1 MKHTEQRP
9 GPSIR
14 NRKAHF
20 RFEILEKIECGLV
33 LQGTEVKSLRDG
45 QASLEEAYARIQDD
59 EIWLIGAHIAPY
71 EHGNVMNHEP
81 TRPRKLLLHR
91 REIRKLLPKVIQRGL
106 TMVPLAIYFN
116 QRGLAKCTVALAQGK
131 AHRDKRDD
139 IRKREQKREMDRV
152 QRRGGR

>member
-1 MKHTEQRP
+1 MKRSEPKP

-20 RFEILEKIECGLV
+20 RFEILEKIECGVV
-33 LQGTEVKSLRDG
+33 LQGTEVKSLRAG
-45 QASLEEAYARIQDD
+45 QVSLEEAYARIQDD

-91 REIRKLLPKVIQRGL
+91 REIRKLLPKVTQRGL
-106 TMVPLAIYFN
+106 TMVPLAMYFN
-116 QRGLAKCTVALAQGK
+116 QRGLAKCTLGLARGK
-131 AHRDKRDD
+131 THDDKRQD
-139 IRKREQKREMDRV
+139 IREREQKREMD
-152 QRRGGR
+152 QARRGGGH